1 MSTKLIFE
9 PGAYCDPKFAQHLHA
24 GLQALIP
31 PLEAALAIGADP
43 DEAQLNTLEDG
54 ESAGLGALD
63 LLVIDLCL
71 IAVRFVTAGNATS
84 LADNEPFQDM
94 RSLVAPHGSVA
105 FADLFRW
112 AVQEAVEKPGPA
124 HLPFSVNL
132 LEEYDLMHG
141 TDYRLRARVL
151 FSRFGTAVV
160 KLHREA
166 SRKETRALQQFQDML
181 YAERASLVTRGE
193 FYEFYDDEDED
204 DFYPPYGYPVEP
216 EKPAEPT
223 LDDLF
228 DELNGL
234 IGLERVKRDVAEM
247 VDFLQVQQVREE
259 RGHKIVPVSRHL
271 VFYGNP
277 GTGKTTVARMLG
289 KIYRSLGIL
298 SRGHMVETDRAGL
311 VAGYVGQTAQKVTR
325 VVNEALGGVLF
336 IDEAYALASY
346 NQSSNDF
353 GPEAVATLLKLM
365 EDHRDDLVVIVA
377 GYPEKMRN
385 FLHSNPGL
393 ESRFN
398 KFIEFEDYSPQELT
412 DILEYFAAQY
422 DYVLSAAARQK
433 ATRIFEGAYRL
444 RDEIFGNARF
454 ARNLFEKAI
463 SKQATRIARAER
475 ISDEM
480 LFTLEADD
488 IPETSE
494 VI

>member
-1 MSTKLIFE
+1 MSTNLTFE
-9 PGAYCDPKFAQHLHA
+9 PEAYRDAQLAEYLFAS
-24 GLQALIP
+24 LQEIAP
-31 PLEAALAIGADP
+31 PLEAALAIGTDP
-43 DEAQLNTLEDG
+43 DDAQSDG
-54 ESAGLGALD
+54 DNSEGAGLGGLD

-71 IAVRFVTAGNATS
+71 IAIRFVSAGNATS
-84 LADNEPFQDM
+84 LADNEPFQDL
-94 RSLVAPHGSVA
+94 RTLVAPHGSVA

-112 AVQEAVEKPGPA
+112 AVQEAVEKPNCA
-124 HLPFSVNL
+124 QLPFTVSL
-132 LEEYDLMHG
+132 LEEYDALHG
-141 TDYRLRARVL
+141 TDYRLQASVL
-151 FSRFGTAVV
+151 FSRFGSAVV
-160 KLHREA
+160 KLHRQA
-166 SRKETRALQQFQDML
+166 TSTETRALQQFQDTL
-181 YAERASLVTRGE
+181 YAKRAGLVTRSE
-193 FYEFYDDEDED
+193 SYDYYDDEDD
-204 DFYPPYGYPVEP
+204 DGYHPPYGKPIEP
-216 EKPAEPT
+216 AKPAAPT
-223 LDDLF
+223 LEDLF
-228 DELNGL
+228 EELNGL

-289 KIYRSLGIL
+289 RIYRSLGIL
-298 SRGHMVETDRAGL
+298 SKGHMVETDRAGL
-311 VAGYVGQTAQKVTR
+311 VAGYVGQTAQKVKKL
-325 VVNEALGGVLF
+325 VNEALGGVLF
-336 IDEAYALASY
+336 IDEAYALAAY

-412 DILEYFAAQY
+412 EILEYFAGQY
-422 DYVLSAAARQK
+422 DYALSNAARQK
-433 ATRIFEGAYRL
+433 ATKIFEAAYRL

-454 ARNLFEKAI
+454 ARNLFERAI
-463 SKQATRIARAER
+463 SKQAGRIARAEQL
-475 ISDEM
+475 SDEM

-488 IPETSE
+488 IPETAE
-494 VI
+494 MI